1 MYINWGKGLLADS
14 DGWTMHMYKS
24 QRANGEFRRL
34 TENAFSKESTM
45 VHPVKLVGGRSVG
58 HASLE
63 VADIDGD
70 EDADIL
76 VANQHIYDDSS
87 NAMYIN
93 QGAGALTKVT
103 ESAFVTDGG
112 NSRSGPAQAGR
123 LSEAA
128 RSFSK

>member
-1 MYINWGKGLLADS
+1 
-14 DGWTMHMYKS
+14 
-24 QRANGEFRRL
+24 
-34 TENAFSKESTM
+34 
-45 VHPVKLVGGRSVG
+45 
-58 HASLE
+58 LE

-70 EDADIL
+70 ENADIL

-112 NSRSGPAQAGR
+112 NSQSGPAQAGR